1 MAVVS
6 RVPLSPELTL
16 GGHVAQARYKP
27 LLFQAI
33 ENWGLFVTEALL
45 YVCPTYWRSNTD
57 LLINYII
64 IIVAGMQKK
73 SQIDA
78 CVEKVSWGSN
88 SSLKITHF

>member
-1 MAVVS
+1 MKGY
-6 RVPLSPELTL
+6 T
-16 GGHVAQARYKP
+16 
-27 LLFQAI
+27 
-33 ENWGLFVTEALL
+33 

-73 SQIDA
+73 NQIDA

>member
-45 YVCPTYWRSNTD
+45 ASPD
-57 LLINYII
+57 EYIMT
-64 IIVAGMQKK
+64 GH
-73 SQIDA
+73 
-78 CVEKVSWGSN
+78 VSFK
-88 SSLKITHF
+88 L